1 MHIIF
6 LGDIVGKPGR
16 KTVKKILPELREY
29 YNADLVIA
37 NGENAAGGRGITPAV
52 LSELLTLNIDVIT
65 TGNHIWDR
73 KEIMSIIN
81 EQARLLR
88 PANMS
93 PHSPGKGVAIVPCGD
108 HLIGIMNLVGRIFM
122 SPADCPFQVAI
133 REIDLLQKITP
144 TIILDFH
151 AEATSEKLA
160 MLWFLKD
167 KVSAIIGTHTH
178 VQTADERICGK
189 TAYISDVGMVGP
201 YNSVLGLEPESVL
214 EKFLKGMPSD
224 WRLAT
229 GECILNGIYLQID
242 PSNGKTLQI
251 ERIVKRYNI

>member
-93 PHSPGKGVAIVPCGD
+93 PHSPGKGVAIVPYGD
-108 HLIGIMNLVGRIFM
+108 NLIIIMILVGRIFM
-122 SPADCPFQVAI
+122 SPADCPF
-133 REIDLLQKITP
+133 
-144 TIILDFH
+144 
-151 AEATSEKLA
+151 
-160 MLWFLKD
+160 
-167 KVSAIIGTHTH
+167 
-178 VQTADERICGK
+178 
-189 TAYISDVGMVGP
+189 
-201 YNSVLGLEPESVL
+201 
-214 EKFLKGMPSD
+214 
-224 WRLAT
+224 
-229 GECILNGIYLQID
+229 
-242 PSNGKTLQI
+242 
-251 ERIVKRYNI
+251 